1 MGGYP
6 WRLDLAKEHWTV
18 LKVLDWTR
26 KYLKEKGIARP
37 RLESELLLSHILGFD
52 RVGLYLK
59 YDMVLSSSE
68 LKRFR
73 GMIQR
78 RVAGEP
84 IQYIIGFQEFWSIP
98 FKVGPQVLIPRPET
112 EILVEEA
119 LRLIALEE
127 WKNPLILEVGTG
139 CGAVAISIAKSFH
152 SARVVATEISWQALG
167 LARENA
173 RAQSVTSQILF
184 VLGDLLSFVKVAE
197 KGTFDLIMSNPPYIR
212 EIDIDKLQP
221 EIRDFEPREA
231 INGGGDGLDFCR
243 QLLVDAPQYLKDGGR
258 LVLEIGADQGKD
270 ILSLSE
276 QIGGF
281 KDPRIVPDY
290 SGKSRVLI
298 AQKSGRQKKPALAVN
313 GRRL

>member
-1 MGGYP
+1 
-6 WRLDLAKEHWTV
+6 
-18 LKVLDWTR
+18 
-26 KYLKEKGIARP
+26 
-37 RLESELLLSHILGFD
+37 
-52 RVGLYLK
+52 
-59 YDMVLSSSE
+59 MVLSSRE
-68 LKRFR
+68 LERFKEI
-73 GMIQR
+73 IQR

-84 IQYIIGFQEFWSIP
+84 IQYITGFQEFWSIR

-119 LRLIALEE
+119 LRLIDLEE
-127 WKNPLILEVGTG
+127 WKNPMVLEVGTG
-139 CGAVAISIAKSFH
+139 CGAIAISIAKSFH
-152 SARVVATEISWQALG
+152 SARVIATEISWQALG

-184 VLGDLLSFVKVAE
+184 VLGNLLSFVKVGE
-197 KGTFDLIMSNPPYIR
+197 EGTLDLIMSNPPYIR
-212 EIDIDKLQP
+212 KTDIDKLQP

-231 INGGGDGLDFCR
+231 IDGGVDGLDFYR
-243 QLLVDAPQYLKDGGR
+243 QLLVDAPPYLRGGGW

-281 KDPRIVPDY
+281 KDAKIVPDY
-290 SGKSRVLI
+290 SGKSRALI
-298 AQKSGRQKKPALAVN
+298 AQKIGGQKKPALAIK